1 MRGQFGGGLP
11 SQNSE
16 RTRILVLAGFFF
28 VLLTATVGAV
38 IFYTSSSKATV
49 KTVVVEKEPEIKMAD
64 VLVPVQNIEPG
75 QALEPAMFRREQRP
89 SVGLPARVV
98 KDFEEIKGQYSR
110 SLIVADQPLHRD
122 YITAVRPTNAL
133 TVKIPD
139 GYRAV
144 SISVDVRSS
153 VEGWARPGAK
163 VDVVWASRIRGQ
175 AAVTV
180 IVQNAQ
186 IISAERQTA
195 DAAPQAGGVVPSTVT
210 LLVTA
215 ADAAKIQLA
224 QTTGSLSLS
233 LRGDQDPGKA
243 DSNPSITTT
252 LDDLYPRTAQE
263 APAAAPTGPRI
274 RMRNAK
280 GEIEEYVFQNGQ
292 LVPAQGSAPSAP
304 SR

>member
-1 MRGQFGGGLP
+1 MRGQFGGGVP

-38 IFYTSSSKATV
+38 VFYTSSSKATV
-49 KTVVVEKEPEIKMAD
+49 KTVVVEKEPEIRMAD

-75 QALEPAMFRREQRP
+75 QALEPVMFRREQRP
-89 SVGLPARVV
+89 SVGLPTRVV

-110 SLIVADQPLHRD
+110 SLVVADQPLHRD

-153 VEGWARPGAK
+153 VEGWARAGAK
-163 VDVVWASRIRGQ
+163 VDVVWASRVRGQ

-195 DAAPQAGGVVPSTVT
+195 EAAQQGAGVPNTIT

-215 ADAAKIQLA
+215 SDAAKIQLA

-252 LDDLYPRTAQE
+252 LEDLYPRSAQE
-263 APAAAPTGPRI
+263 APAAPTGPRI

-280 GEIEEYVFQNGQ
+280 GESEEYIFQNGQ
-292 LVPAQGSAPSAP
+292 LVPAQNSPSLVP

>member
-1 MRGQFGGGLP
+1 MRGQFGGGIP

-38 IFYTSSSKATV
+38 VFYTSSSKATV

-64 VLVPVQNIEPG
+64 VLVPVQSIQAG

-98 KDFEEIKGQYSR
+98 KDFEEIKGQWSR
-110 SLIVADQPLHRD
+110 SIIVADQPLHRD
-122 YITAVRPTNAL
+122 YITPVRPTNAL

-144 SISVDVRSS
+144 SISVNDISS

-186 IISAERQTA
+186 IISAQRQTA
-195 DAAPQAGGVVPSTVT
+195 DAAPQGGAAVPNTIT

-215 ADAAKIQLA
+215 ADAQKIQLA
-224 QTTGSLSLS
+224 QSNGSLTLS

-243 DSNPSITTT
+243 DANPQTTTT
-252 LDDLYPRTAQE
+252 LDDLYPRQAETG
-263 APAAAPTGPRI
+263 PKVPTGPKI
-274 RMRNAK
+274 RMRNSK
-280 GEIEEYVFQNGQ
+280 GEMEEYVFQDGQ
-292 LVPAQGSAPSAP
+292 MVPVPSSGSEAP